1 MWNDRHF
8 RGMNILIIR
17 QDMPEPTYEIVE
29 RKGRGHPDTLAD
41 ALAEHLS
48 VEYSK
53 WTENSFGAILH
64 HNFDKVGILGGAAS
78 VRFGKGAL
86 VGPIRILLNGRASS
100 RFGDRAISL
109 ETLLPKWAKEF
120 MVSEFPVLDRDR
132 DLVVQDNIS
141 TQSSPGN
148 IQETNARKGTRQN
161 WFTPRGLEDLQE
173 RTTLASNDTSLGVG
187 YAPMSRL
194 EESVLDIEAALSM
207 PRFRRENPWIGSDI
221 KIMAYRKFSS
231 LHLTMCIPQIADH
244 VPSERAYRN
253 NLAAAQAVIEKLL
266 EPRGYSSLEISLNT
280 RDNFAASELYLTA
293 IGSSIES
300 GDEGLVGRG
309 NRVNGLITPMRPM
322 SMEGAC
328 GKNPVYHIGKLYNV
342 LSDRIAKRL
351 HGHLGIQSEVA
362 MIGQSGRLVRDP
374 WQVVVKV
381 PMEIHDTKDV
391 QEIVEQEVLGVANIT
406 ALLLAREITLF

>member
-1 MWNDRHF
+1 
-8 RGMNILIIR
+8 MNILIIR
-17 QDMPEPTYEIVE
+17 QNMPEPTCEIVE

-53 WTENSFGAILH
+53 WTQNSVGAILH

-86 VGPIRILLNGRASS
+86 VHPIRILLNGRASS
-100 RFGDRAISL
+100 RFGDRAIPL
-109 ETLLPKWAKEF
+109 ETLLPKWGKEF
-120 MVSEFPVLDRDR
+120 MVSEFPVLDCDR

-148 IQETNARKGTRQN
+148 VQETNAPKGTRQN
-161 WFTPRGLEDLQE
+161 WFTPRGFEDLQE

-194 EESVLDIEAALSM
+194 EQSVLDVERVLSM
-207 PRFRRENPWIGSDI
+207 PGFRRENPWIGSDI
-221 KIMAYRKFSS
+221 KIMAFRRFSS

-266 EPRGYSSLEISLNT
+266 ERHGYSSLEISLNT

-309 NRVNGLITPMRPM
+309 NRVNGLIAPMRPM
-322 SMEGAC
+322 SMEGVC
-328 GKNPVYHIGKLYNV
+328 GKNPVYHVGKLYNV

-351 HGHLGIQSEVA
+351 YEHLGIQSEVA
-362 MIGQSGRLVRDP
+362 MIGQSGRLLRDP

-381 PMEIHDTKDV
+381 PAEISDIKDV
-391 QEIVEQEVLGVANIT
+391 QEIVEQEVLGVASLT
-406 ALLLAREITLF
+406 ALLIAREIALF